1 MSHTRLARAEILYDF
16 AVQTDPD
23 HRKLYG
29 ETLLFDLYIR
39 ENIKARPKWAPD
51 LSAFHRKTSKMLRDM
66 GYERKYCH
74 LEPFHYAV
82 SEINPW
88 EMLSDYKEIAYE
100 EEPRGLLFDYEKRST
115 FSREAACTILLV

>member
-1 MSHTRLARAEILYDF
+1 MKYIVYLTTNLVNRKIYVGVHKTENPEIFDGYLGNGLTIYD
-16 AVQTDPD
+16 QS
-23 HRKLYG
+23 KL
-29 ETLLFDLYIR
+29 R
-39 ENIKARPKWAPD
+39 HPK
-51 LSAFHRKTSKMLRDM
+51 
-66 GYERKYCH
+66 
-74 LEPFHYAV
+74 EPFHYAV